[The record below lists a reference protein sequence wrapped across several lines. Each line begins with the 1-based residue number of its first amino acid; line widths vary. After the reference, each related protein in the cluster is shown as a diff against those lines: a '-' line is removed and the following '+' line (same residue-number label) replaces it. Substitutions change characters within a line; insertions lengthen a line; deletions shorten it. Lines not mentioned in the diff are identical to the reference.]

1 MTRAP
6 QQMREKLGFEFGNW
20 PASCSSKNAFV
31 FTNEGNSVKQR
42 RKGSATGS
50 CRRYGLSQRKFSVND
65 LQVQENCS
73 DEPIS
78 GRGGCRFSDTGEKV
92 QVTKLR
98 AIMAK
103 AVFNPKKMKIITVVS
118 FIRKHDADIT
128 GVWILNP

>member
-1 MTRAP
+1 M
-6 QQMREKLGFEFGNW
+6 
-20 PASCSSKNAFV
+20 
-31 FTNEGNSVKQR
+31 
-42 RKGSATGS
+42 
-50 CRRYGLSQRKFSVND
+50 ND

-103 AVFNPKKMKIITVVS
+103 AVFNPKKTEDHYSSVIHS
-118 FIRKHDADIT
+118 QA
-128 GVWILNP
+128 